1 MKQNMQDLTEGP
13 LGKKILIF
21 SVPLMLSN
29 LLQVLF
35 NMADIAV
42 IGQFAGSLSLGA
54 VGSTA
59 TLVTMFTGF
68 LIGLSGGINVLTA
81 LYYGAK
87 DRESLS
93 KTIHSAALVSL
104 IMAVTGTGSRL
115 IRVDADNA
123 EDQRGTFGQ
132 SSIVPADLLS
142 GNAGAGHLQLW

>member
-1 MKQNMQDLTEGP
+1 MKQNMQDLTEGS

-93 KTIHSAALVSL
+93 KTIHSAALPDHGS
-104 IMAVTGTGSRL
+104 AVTGTGSRL